1 MLPPELQYFVKIL
14 LPAAVHF
21 LKRTQKLKPARS
33 FFILAVYKRQDPW
46 GLQGSLPLLVVVSST
61 QQWSK
66 VSTVGSGHG
75 HCIYGPCFN
84 LSTQTRQDRG
94 SYDGTFFIAA
104 STSAHSRHSRS
115 RHSFL
120 AVRKPTEGEQV
131 LGTDMALSKERFKG
145 QREEK
150 AS

>member
-1 MLPPELQYFVKIL
+1 MFFIYQERKQQPSVIDPILVLPPELQYFVKIL
-14 LPAAVHF
+14 LPAAVCF

-84 LSTQTRQDRG
+84 LSTQTR
-94 SYDGTFFIAA
+94 
-104 STSAHSRHSRS
+104 
-115 RHSFL
+115 
-120 AVRKPTEGEQV
+120 
-131 LGTDMALSKERFKG
+131 
-145 QREEK
+145 
-150 AS
+150 